1 MDRILNDPSRVAQAK
16 ELHAE
21 QQRARRTIIRA
32 DPDTAAQAKTLHA
45 RQERARMERKRA
57 HPDQAAQA
65 KAVHARQQRERKER
79 NRSIRE
85 TEGVALHGIED
96 EDFFPDNDIE
106 TSPKRKSSTQW

>member
-1 MDRILNDPSRVAQAK
+1 MY
-16 ELHAE
+16 AE

-65 KAVHARQQRERKER
+65 KALHARQQRERKKR
-79 NRSIRE
+79 NRCIQE
-85 TEGVALHGIED
+85 TEGVALYGIED
-96 EDFFPDNDIE
+96 EDFFF
-106 TSPKRKSSTQW
+106 